1 MRKEL
6 SLYVR
11 NIYGLDSDE
20 LADPATQ
27 PFERVEFFK
36 DETVTLTQTIKN
48 STVPDKLF
56 TDFSQGFTIPASPV
70 NNKIFKHY
78 YNNGIVGY
86 DARIKVPA
94 RLELNLMPFKDG
106 YIKLESVAM
115 EFGKPK
121 SYKITFYGNTVG
133 LTELFGEDQLS
144 NLDWLNN
151 FSLLYDGT
159 VIKDRFSTN
168 NNNVTVDGV
177 QYVDP
182 IITPLITHTRRL
194 YYNSGQTVVA
204 GDGNLSYTAN
214 DLKGV
219 RATDLK
225 YAIRNEVIIKAIEK
239 TYPSISFGSSA
250 YRFFRNN
257 NASFYNMYMWLS
269 RRKGSVQA
277 DSAFEAPVYPF
288 FVPFNTI
295 SSTDVAF
302 GSVDPVTGIT
312 VNIPSQYNSFDGSVS
327 CNIDV
332 AGGSGSVIY
341 NYELSYNG
349 LAVSSAFN
357 VTGDQN
363 VVIPNNLQNVTS
375 GTFTLIISPQST
387 LVLTQVSL
395 TLERAYVNDSGADIE
410 ESSQF
415 STGSFTITAAFNFE
429 ITQQIPQMQIL
440 DYLTNLFKMFNLIAY
455 VTFDPA
461 SGISTIEVQDYNQY
475 YFGNN
480 NYELG
485 YKSIDITK
493 YVAVDKETIATALPY
508 SEINLSYKDLK
519 TFFASF
525 HKQIT
530 NQNWGTETYRGADN
544 TLFSG
549 STYKVEIGFEHQK
562 YERLINGTGQAV
574 TTIQWGWSV
583 DDNEESYI
591 GNPLQFYAYR
601 KTGGTQLSF
610 MINDSTVEP
619 LTSYWLPA
627 NSIITGNTT
636 ASQSLNFFPE
646 TDEWTFQVNLN
657 TLFKNYYEV
666 YMEGIFDFAKRIISV
681 EAYLPDS
688 VLNDLQL
695 NDRFI
700 IGDRTYLINSIT
712 TNFAT
717 GKSKLELLTQ
727 NLKQILL

>member
-6 SLYVR
+6 ALYVR
-11 NIYGLDSDE
+11 NIYGLDSAE
-20 LADPATQ
+20 LENPAIR

-56 TDFSQGFTIPASPV
+56 TDFTQGFTIPASPV

-78 YNNGIVGY
+78 YNNGILGF

-121 SYKITFYGNTVG
+121 SYKITFFGNTVG

-151 FSLLYDGT
+151 FTLLYDGT

-194 YYNSGQTVVA
+194 YYNSTQTVVA
-204 GDGNLSYTAN
+204 GDGNLSYTAS

-239 TYPSISFGSSA
+239 TYPTISFGSSTT
-250 YRFFRNN
+250 RFFRNN

-288 FVPFNTI
+288 FVQFPTTSDTL
-295 SSTDVAF
+295 SS
-302 GSVDPVTGIT
+302 SDPVTGIT
-312 VNIPSQYNSFDGSVS
+312 INIPISYNNWDPTIS
-327 CNIDV
+327 CGIQV
-332 AGGSGSVIY
+332 ASGSSTVIY

-357 VTGDQN
+357 VNDDQN

-387 LVLTQVSL
+387 LVIDDVRFEI
-395 TLERAYVNDSGADIE
+395 ERAFINDAGADE
-410 ESSQF
+410 EEVNIIQTS
-415 STGSFTITAAFNFE
+415 SFTITAAFDFI

-455 VTFDPA
+455 VTYDPA

-475 YFGNN
+475 YFGNS
-480 NYELG
+480 NYDLG

-530 NQNWGTETYRGADN
+530 NQNWGTETYRGLDN

-549 STYKVEIGFEHQK
+549 DTYKVEIGFEHQK
-562 YERLINGTGQAV
+562 YERLIDGTGQTV
-574 TTIQWGWSV
+574 KTIQWGWSV

-601 KTGGTQLSF
+601 KTGGTELSF

-636 ASQSLNFFPE
+636 AGQSLNFFPE

-657 TLFKNYYEV
+657 TLFKNYYEI
-666 YMEGIFDFAKRIISV
+666 YMQGIFDFAKRIITV

-688 VLNDLQL
+688 VLNELQL
-695 NDRFI
+695 NDRFV
-700 IGDRTYLINSIT
+700 IGDNTYVINSIT

-717 GKSKLELLTQ
+717 GKSTLELLTE

>member
-6 SLYVR
+6 ALYVR
-11 NIYGLDSDE
+11 NIYGLDSAE
-20 LADPATQ
+20 LENPAIR

-56 TDFSQGFTIPASPV
+56 TDFTQGFTIPASPV

-78 YNNGIVGY
+78 YNNGILGF

-121 SYKITFYGNTVG
+121 SYKITFFGNTVG

-151 FSLLYDGT
+151 FTLLYDGT

-194 YYNSGQTVVA
+194 YYNSTQTVAA
-204 GDGNLSYTAN
+204 GDGNLSYTAS

-239 TYPSISFGSSA
+239 RYPTISFGSSTT
-250 YRFFRNN
+250 RFFRNN
-257 NASFYNMYMWLS
+257 NPSFYNMYMWLS

-277 DSAFEAPVYPF
+277 DSDFEAPVYPF
-288 FVPFNTI
+288 FVQFPTTSDTL
-295 SSTDVAF
+295 SS
-302 GSVDPVTGIT
+302 SDPVTGIT
-312 VNIPSQYNSFDGSVS
+312 INIPISYNNWDPTIS
-327 CNIDV
+327 CGIQV
-332 AGGSGSVIY
+332 ASGSSTVIY

-357 VTGDQN
+357 VNNDQN

-387 LVLTQVSL
+387 LVIDDVRFEI
-395 TLERAYVNDSGADIE
+395 ERAFINDAGADE
-410 ESSQF
+410 EEVNIIQTS
-415 STGSFTITAAFNFE
+415 SFTITAAFDFI

-455 VTFDPA
+455 VTYDPA

-475 YFGNN
+475 YFGNSD
-480 NYELG
+480 YDLG

-530 NQNWGTETYRGADN
+530 NQNWGTETYRGLDN

-549 STYKVEIGFEHQK
+549 DTYKVEIGFEHQK
-562 YERLINGTGQAV
+562 YERLIDGTGQTV
-574 TTIQWGWSV
+574 KTIQWGWSV

-601 KTGGTQLSF
+601 KTGGTELSF

-636 ASQSLNFFPE
+636 AGQSLNFFPE

-657 TLFKNYYEV
+657 TLFKNYYEI
-666 YMEGIFDFAKRIISV
+666 YMQGIFDFAKRIITV

-688 VLNDLQL
+688 VLNELQL
-695 NDRFI
+695 NDRFV
-700 IGDRTYLINSIT
+700 IGDNTYVINSIT

-717 GKSKLELLTQ
+717 GKSTLELLTE

>member
-6 SLYVR
+6 ALYVR
-11 NIYGLDSDE
+11 NIYGLDSAE
-20 LADPATQ
+20 LENPAIR

-56 TDFSQGFTIPASPV
+56 TDFTQGFTIPASPV

-78 YNNGIVGY
+78 YNNGILGF

-121 SYKITFYGNTVG
+121 SYKITFFGNTVG

-151 FSLLYDGT
+151 FTLLYDGT

-194 YYNSGQTVVA
+194 YYNSTQTVVA
-204 GDGNLSYTAN
+204 GDGNLSYTAS

-239 TYPSISFGSSA
+239 TYPTISFGSSTT
-250 YRFFRNN
+250 RFFRNN

-288 FVPFNTI
+288 FVQFPTTSDTL
-295 SSTDVAF
+295 SS
-302 GSVDPVTGIT
+302 SDPVTGIT
-312 VNIPSQYNSFDGSVS
+312 INIPISYNNWDPTIS
-327 CNIDV
+327 CGIQV
-332 AGGSGSVIY
+332 ASGSSTVIY

-357 VTGDQN
+357 VNNDQN

-387 LVLTQVSL
+387 LVIDDVRFEI
-395 TLERAYVNDSGADIE
+395 ERAFINDAGADE
-410 ESSQF
+410 EEVNIIQTS
-415 STGSFTITAAFNFE
+415 SFTITAAFDFI

-455 VTFDPA
+455 VTYDPA

-475 YFGNN
+475 YFGNS
-480 NYELG
+480 NYDLG

-530 NQNWGTETYRGADN
+530 NQNWGTETYRGLDN

-549 STYKVEIGFEHQK
+549 DTYKVEIGFEHQK
-562 YERLINGTGQAV
+562 YERLIDGTGQTV
-574 TTIQWGWSV
+574 KTIQWGWSV

-601 KTGGTQLSF
+601 KTGGTELSF
-610 MINDSTVEP
+610 MINDSTVES
-619 LTSYWLPA
+619 LTNYWLPA
-627 NSIITGNTT
+627 NSIITGNAT
-636 ASQSLNFFPE
+636 AGQSLNFFPE

-657 TLFKNYYEV
+657 TLFKNYYEI
-666 YMEGIFDFAKRIISV
+666 YMQGIFDFAKRIITV

-688 VLNDLQL
+688 VLNELQL
-695 NDRFI
+695 NDRFV
-700 IGDRTYLINSIT
+700 IGDNTYVINSIT

-717 GKSKLELLTQ
+717 GKSTLELLTE

>member
-11 NIYGLDSDE
+11 NIYALDSDE

-56 TDFSQGFTIPASPV
+56 TDFSQGFTIPASSV

-151 FSLLYDGT
+151 FSLLYDGSE
-159 VIKDRFSTN
+159 IKNTFSTN

-269 RRKGSVQA
+269 RRKGSVQS

-332 AGGSGSVIY
+332 AAGSGSVIY

-375 GTFTLIISPQST
+375 GTFTLIISPQTS

-480 NYELG
+480 DYELG

-562 YERLINGTGQAV
+562 YERLIDGTGQTV
-574 TTIQWGWSV
+574 KTIQWGWSV

-619 LTSYWLPA
+619 LTNYWLPA

-717 GKSKLELLTQ
+717 GKSKLELLTE

>member
-6 SLYVR
+6 ALYVR
-11 NIYGLDSDE
+11 NIYGLDSGQ
-20 LADPATQ
+20 LANPAIQ
-27 PFERVEFFK
+27 PFERLEFFK

-56 TDFSQGFTIPASPV
+56 TDFTQGFTIPASPV

-78 YNNGIVGY
+78 YNNGILGF

-121 SYKITFYGNTVG
+121 SYKITFFGNTVG

-151 FSLLYDGT
+151 FSLLYDGAE
-159 VIKDRFSTN
+159 IKDKFTTR

-177 QYVDP
+177 TYVDP
-182 IITPLITHTRRL
+182 IIAPLITHTRRL
-194 YYNSGQTVVA
+194 YYNSTQTVTA
-204 GDGNLSYTAN
+204 GDGNLAYAAN
-214 DLKGV
+214 ELKGV

-239 TYPSISFGSSA
+239 RYPTISFGSSTTK
-250 YRFFRNN
+250 FFRNN
-257 NASFYNMYMWLS
+257 NPSFYDMYMWLS

-288 FVPFNTI
+288 FVPFSTI
-295 SSTDVAF
+295 TSTDVAF

-312 VNIPSQYNSFDGSVS
+312 VNIPSYYSSWDGSVE
-327 CNIDV
+327 CAIGV
-332 AGGSGSVIY
+332 ATGSLTVIY

-349 LAVSSAFN
+349 LAVSSALN
-357 VTGDQN
+357 VIGSQSVT
-363 VVIPNNLQNVTS
+363 IPNNLQNVTS
-375 GTFTLIISPQST
+375 GVFTLIISPQSS

-395 TLERAYVNDSGADIE
+395 TLERALQTGQGGIE

-415 STGSFTITAAFNFE
+415 TTGPFTITAAFNFE

-440 DYLTNLFKMFNLIAY
+440 NYLSNLFKMFNLIAY
-455 VTFDPA
+455 VTYDPA
-461 SGISTIEVQDYNQY
+461 SGISTIEVQEYSQY
-475 YFGNN
+475 YFGNS
-480 NYELG
+480 NYDLG

-530 NQNWGTETYRGADN
+530 NQNWGTETYRGLDN

-549 STYKVEIGFEHQK
+549 DTYKVEIGFEHQK
-562 YERLINGTGQAV
+562 YERLINGSDQTA

-591 GNPLQFYAYR
+591 GNPLQFYAYF
-601 KTGGTQLSF
+601 KTVGTLLSF
-610 MINDSTVEP
+610 MENPSTV
-619 LTSYWLPA
+619 TFKRNYWLPA
-627 NSIITGNTT
+627 NSIITGNDT
-636 ASQSLNFFPE
+636 AGQSLNFFPE

-657 TLFKNYYEV
+657 TLFKNYYEI
-666 YMEGIFDFAKRIISV
+666 YLQGIFDFAKRIITV

-688 VLNDLQL
+688 VLNELQL

-700 IGDRTYLINSIT
+700 IGDNTYLINSIT

-717 GKSKLELLTQ
+717 GKSKLELLTE
-727 NLKQILL
+727 NLKQVLI

>member
-6 SLYVR
+6 ALYVR

-20 LADPATQ
+20 LENPAIR

-56 TDFSQGFTIPASPV
+56 TDFTQGFTIPASPV

-78 YNNGIVGY
+78 YNNGILGF

-121 SYKITFYGNTVG
+121 SYKITFFGNTVG

-151 FSLLYDGT
+151 FSLLYDGAL
-159 VIKDRFSTN
+159 IKDRFTTR

-182 IITPLITHTRRL
+182 IIAPLITHTRRL
-194 YYNSGQTVVA
+194 YYNSTQTVAA
-204 GDGNLSYTAN
+204 GDGNLAYASGE
-214 DLKGV
+214 LKGV

-239 TYPSISFGSSA
+239 TYPSISFGSSTTK
-250 YRFFRNN
+250 FFRNN
-257 NASFYNMYMWLS
+257 NPSFYDMYMWLS

-277 DSAFEAPVYPF
+277 DSDFEAPVYPF
-288 FVPFNTI
+288 FVQFPTTSDTL
-295 SSTDVAF
+295 SS
-302 GSVDPVTGIT
+302 SDPVTGIT
-312 VNIPSQYNSFDGSVS
+312 INIPIFYNNWDPTIS
-327 CNIDV
+327 CGIDV
-332 AGGSGSVIY
+332 ASGSASVIY

-349 LAVSSAFN
+349 LAVSSALN
-357 VTGDQN
+357 VTGSQS
-363 VVIPNNLQNVTS
+363 VTIPNNLQNVTS
-375 GTFTLIISPQST
+375 GTFTLIISPQTT
-387 LVLTQVSL
+387 LVVDEVRFDI
-395 TLERAYVNDSGADIE
+395 ERAFINDAGADE
-410 ESSQF
+410 EEINVIQTS
-415 STGSFTITAAFNFE
+415 SFTITAAFDFI

-455 VTFDPA
+455 VTYDPA

-475 YFGNN
+475 YFGNSD
-480 NYELG
+480 YDLG

-549 STYKVEIGFEHQK
+549 NTYKVEIGFEHQK
-562 YERLINGTGQAV
+562 YERLINGSDQTA

-591 GNPLQFYAYR
+591 GNPLQFYAYF
-601 KTGGTQLSF
+601 KTVGTLLSF
-610 MINDSTVEP
+610 MENDSTV
-619 LTSYWLPA
+619 TFKRNYWLPA

-636 ASQSLNFFPE
+636 AGQSLNFFPE

-657 TLFKNYYEV
+657 TLFKNYYEI
-666 YMEGIFDFAKRIISV
+666 YMQGIFDFAKRIITV

-695 NDRFI
+695 NDRFV
-700 IGDRTYLINSIT
+700 IGDNTYLINSIT

-717 GKSKLELLTQ
+717 GKSTLELLTE

>member
-11 NIYGLDSDE
+11 NIYGLNESE
-20 LADPATQ
+20 LANPALR

-56 TDFSQGFTIPASPV
+56 TDFTQGFTIPASSV
-70 NNKIFKHY
+70 NNQIFKHY
-78 YNNGIVGY
+78 YNNGILGF

-94 RLELNLMPFKDG
+94 RLELNLLPFKDG
-106 YIKLESVAM
+106 FIKLESVVM

-151 FSLLYDGT
+151 FSLLYDGA
-159 VIKDRFSTN
+159 VIRSRFTD
-168 NNNVTVDGV
+168 NNNVTVEGV
-177 QYVDP
+177 QYVNP
-182 IITPLITHTRRL
+182 IIAPLITHTRRL
-194 YYNSGQTVVA
+194 YYNSGQSVVA
-204 GDGNLSYTAN
+204 GDGNLSYTAGE
-214 DLKGV
+214 LKGV

-239 TYPSISFGSSA
+239 TYPTITFGSSA
-250 YRFFRNN
+250 TRFFRNN

-277 DSAFEAPVYPF
+277 DPNFEAPVYPF
-288 FVPFNTI
+288 FVQFPT
-295 SSTDVAF
+295 STDTL
-302 GSVDPVTGIT
+302 GSSDPVTGIT
-312 VNIPSQYNSFDGSVS
+312 VNIPIFYNNWDASLTCAIG
-327 CNIDV
+327 V
-332 AGGSGSVIY
+332 ASGSGSVIY

-349 LAVSSAFN
+349 LAVSSEFN
-357 VTGDQN
+357 LTGSQAVT
-363 VVIPNNLQNVTS
+363 IPNNLQNVTS
-375 GTFTLIISPQST
+375 GTFTLIISPQSS
-387 LVLTQVSL
+387 LVLSNVRFDIIR
-395 TLERAYVNDSGADIE
+395 EDRDNDDE
-410 ESSQF
+410 EINVFQ
-415 STGSFTITAAFNFE
+415 TGTFTITAAFDFI

-455 VTFDPA
+455 VTFEP
-461 SGISTIEVQDYNQY
+461 STGISTIEVQDYNQY
-475 YFGNN
+475 YFGNTA
-480 NYELG
+480 YTLG

-493 YVAVDKETIATALPY
+493 YVAVDNQTISTALPY
-508 SEINLSYKDLK
+508 GEINLSYKDLK

-530 NQNWGTETYRGADN
+530 NQNWGTETYRGNDN

-549 STYKVEIGFEHQK
+549 DTYKVEIGFEHQK
-562 YERLINGTGQAV
+562 YERLLDGTGQAV
-574 TTIQWGWSV
+574 KTVQWGWSV

-601 KTGGTQLSF
+601 KTVGTIISF
-610 MINDSTVEP
+610 MTNDST
-619 LTSYWLPA
+619 LTFTRNYWLPA
-627 NSIITGNTT
+627 NSIITGDTT
-636 ASQSLNFFPE
+636 AGQSLNFFPE
-646 TDEWTFQVNLN
+646 ADEWTFQVNLN
-657 TLFKNYYEV
+657 TLFKNYYEI

-681 EAYLPDS
+681 EAYLPDA
-688 VLNDLQL
+688 VLNGLQL
-695 NDRFI
+695 NDRLI

-717 GKSKLELLTQ
+717 GKSKLELLTE
-727 NLKQILL
+727 NLKQILT

>member
-6 SLYVR
+6 ALYVR
-11 NIYGLDSDE
+11 NIYGLDSAE
-20 LADPATQ
+20 LENPAIR

-56 TDFSQGFTIPASPV
+56 TDFTQGFTIPASPV

-78 YNNGIVGY
+78 YNNGILGF

-121 SYKITFYGNTVG
+121 SYKITFFGNTVG

-151 FSLLYDGT
+151 FTLLYDGT

-194 YYNSGQTVVA
+194 YYNSTQTVAA
-204 GDGNLSYTAN
+204 GDGNLSYTAS

-239 TYPSISFGSSA
+239 TYPTISFGSSTT
-250 YRFFRNN
+250 RFFRNN

-277 DSAFEAPVYPF
+277 DSDFEAPVYPF
-288 FVPFNTI
+288 FVQFPTTSDTL
-295 SSTDVAF
+295 SS
-302 GSVDPVTGIT
+302 SDPVTGIT
-312 VNIPSQYNSFDGSVS
+312 INIPISYNNWDPTIS
-327 CNIDV
+327 CGIQV
-332 AGGSGSVIY
+332 ASGSSTVIY

-357 VTGDQN
+357 VNNDQN

-387 LVLTQVSL
+387 LVIDDVRFEI
-395 TLERAYVNDSGADIE
+395 ERAFINDAGADE
-410 ESSQF
+410 EEVNIIQTS
-415 STGSFTITAAFNFE
+415 SFTITAAFDFI

-455 VTFDPA
+455 VTYDPA

-475 YFGNN
+475 YFGNSD
-480 NYELG
+480 YDLG

-530 NQNWGTETYRGADN
+530 NQNWGTETYRGLDN

-549 STYKVEIGFEHQK
+549 DTYKVEIGFEHQK
-562 YERLINGTGQAV
+562 YERLIDGTGQTV
-574 TTIQWGWSV
+574 KTIQWGWSV

-601 KTGGTQLSF
+601 KTGGTELSF

-636 ASQSLNFFPE
+636 AGQSLNFFPE

-657 TLFKNYYEV
+657 TLFKNYYEI
-666 YMEGIFDFAKRIISV
+666 YMQGIFDFAKRIITV

-688 VLNDLQL
+688 VLNELQL
-695 NDRFI
+695 NDRFV
-700 IGDRTYLINSIT
+700 IGDNTYVINSIT

-717 GKSKLELLTQ
+717 GKSTLELLTE

>member
-1 MRKEL
+1 M
-6 SLYVR
+6 
-11 NIYGLDSDE
+11 
-20 LADPATQ
+20 
-27 PFERVEFFK
+27 
-36 DETVTLTQTIKN
+36 TLTQTIKN

-78 YNNGIVGY
+78 YNNGILGF

-121 SYKITFYGNTVG
+121 SYKITFFGNTVG

-204 GDGNLSYTAN
+204 GDGNLSYTAS

-239 TYPSISFGSSA
+239 TYPSISFGSSTT
-250 YRFFRNN
+250 RFFRNN
-257 NASFYNMYMWLS
+257 NPSFYNMYMWLS

-288 FVPFNTI
+288 FVQFPTTSDTL
-295 SSTDVAF
+295 SS
-302 GSVDPVTGIT
+302 SDPVTGIT
-312 VNIPSQYNSFDGSVS
+312 INIPISYNNWDPTIS
-327 CNIDV
+327 CGIQV
-332 AGGSGSVIY
+332 ASGSSTVIY

-357 VTGDQN
+357 VTDDQN

-375 GTFTLIISPQST
+375 GTFTLIISPQTT
-387 LVLTQVSL
+387 LVIDDVRFEI
-395 TLERAYVNDSGADIE
+395 ERAFINDSGADE
-410 ESSQF
+410 EEVNVIQTS
-415 STGSFTITAAFNFE
+415 SFTITAAFDFI

-455 VTFDPA
+455 VTYDPS

-475 YFGNN
+475 YFGNTN
-480 NYELG
+480 EYAFG

-525 HKQIT
+525 HKQIA
-530 NQNWGTETYRGADN
+530 NQNWGTETYRGLDN

-549 STYKVEIGFEHQK
+549 DTYKVEIGFEHQK
-562 YERLINGTGQAV
+562 YERLINGTGQV
-574 TTIQWGWSV
+574 KTTIQWGWSV

-601 KTGGTQLSF
+601 KVGGTQLSF

-627 NSIITGNTT
+627 NSIITGNDT
-636 ASQSLNFFPE
+636 AGQSLNFFAE

-666 YMEGIFDFAKRIISV
+666 YMQGIFDFAKRIITV

-688 VLNDLQL
+688 VLNELQL

-700 IGDRTYLINSIT
+700 IGDNTYLINSIT

-717 GKSKLELLTQ
+717 GKSQLELLTE

>member
-6 SLYVR
+6 ALYVR
-11 NIYGLDSDE
+11 NIYGLDSDQ
-20 LADPATQ
+20 LANPAIR

-56 TDFSQGFTIPASPV
+56 TDFTQGFTIPASPV

-78 YNNGIVGY
+78 YNNGILGF

-115 EFGKPK
+115 EFGKPI
-121 SYKITFYGNTVG
+121 SYKITFFGNTVG

-144 NLDWLNN
+144 NLEWLNN
-151 FSLLYDGT
+151 FTLLYDGAE
-159 VIKDRFSTN
+159 IKNTFSTN

-194 YYNSGQTVVA
+194 YYNSTQTVVA
-204 GDGNLSYTAN
+204 GDGNLSYTAS

-239 TYPSISFGSSA
+239 TYPTISFGSSTT
-250 YRFFRNN
+250 RFFRNN
-257 NASFYNMYMWLS
+257 NPSFYNMYMWLS

-277 DSAFEAPVYPF
+277 DSDFAAPVYPS
-288 FVPFNTI
+288 FVQFPTTSDTL
-295 SSTDVAF
+295 SS
-302 GSVDPVTGIT
+302 SDPVTGIT
-312 VNIPSQYNSFDGSVS
+312 INIPIFYNNWDATLS
-327 CNIDV
+327 CGIDV
-332 AGGSGSVIY
+332 AAGSSTVIY

-349 LAVSSAFN
+349 LAVSSALN
-357 VTGDQN
+357 VTGDQS
-363 VVIPNNLQNVTS
+363 VTIPNNLQNVTS
-375 GTFTLIISPQST
+375 GTFTLIISPQTT
-387 LVLTQVSL
+387 LVIDNVRFDI
-395 TLERAYVNDSGADIE
+395 ERAYVNDAGADE
-410 ESSQF
+410 EEVNIIQTS
-415 STGSFTITAAFNFE
+415 SFTITAAFDFI

-455 VTFDPA
+455 VTYDP
-461 SGISTIEVQDYNQY
+461 STGISTIEVQDYNQY
-475 YFGNN
+475 YFGNS
-480 NYELG
+480 NYDLG

-493 YVAVDKETIATALPY
+493 YVAVDKKTIATALPY

-549 STYKVEIGFEHQK
+549 DTYKVEIGFEHQQ
-562 YERLINGTGQAV
+562 YERLINGTGQV
-574 TTIQWGWSV
+574 KTTIQWGWSV
-583 DDNEESYI
+583 DDNQESYI

-601 KTGGTQLSF
+601 KVGGTQLSF

-619 LTSYWLPA
+619 LTSYWIPA
-627 NSIITGNTT
+627 NSIITGNDT
-636 ASQSLNFFPE
+636 AGQSLNFFAE

-657 TLFKNYYEV
+657 TLFKNYYEI
-666 YMEGIFDFAKRIISV
+666 YMQGIFDFAKRIITV

-688 VLNDLQL
+688 VLNELQL
-695 NDRFI
+695 NDRFV
-700 IGDRTYLINSIT
+700 IGDNTYLINSIT

-717 GKSKLELLTQ
+717 GKSTLELLTE

>member
-6 SLYVR
+6 ALYVR
-11 NIYGLDSDE
+11 NIYGLDSAE
-20 LADPATQ
+20 LENPAIR

-56 TDFSQGFTIPASPV
+56 TDFTQGFTIPASPV

-78 YNNGIVGY
+78 YNNGILGF

-115 EFGKPK
+115 EFGKPI
-121 SYKITFYGNTVG
+121 SYKITFFGNTVG

-151 FSLLYDGT
+151 FSLLYDGAE
-159 VIKDRFSTN
+159 IKNTFSTN

-194 YYNSGQTVVA
+194 YYNSTQTVVA
-204 GDGNLSYTAN
+204 GDGNLSFDSTE
-214 DLKGV
+214 LKGV

-239 TYPSISFGSSA
+239 TYPTISFGSSTT
-250 YRFFRNN
+250 RFFRNN

-327 CNIDV
+327 CSINV
-332 AGGSGSVIY
+332 AAGSNSVIY

-349 LAVSSAFN
+349 LAVSSALN
-357 VTGDQN
+357 VTNDQN

-375 GTFTLIISPQST
+375 GTFTLIISPQTT

-455 VTFDPA
+455 VTYDP
-461 SGISTIEVQDYNQY
+461 STGISTIEVQDYNQY
-475 YFGNN
+475 YFGNSD
-480 NYELG
+480 YDLG

-508 SEINLSYKDLK
+508 GEINLSYKDLK

-549 STYKVEIGFEHQK
+549 DTYKVEIGFEHQK
-562 YERLINGTGQAV
+562 YERLIDGTGQTV
-574 TTIQWGWSV
+574 KTIQWGWSV

-601 KTGGTQLSF
+601 KTGGTELSF
-610 MINDSTVEP
+610 MINDSTVES
-619 LTSYWLPA
+619 LTNYWLPA
-627 NSIITGNTT
+627 NSIITGNAT
-636 ASQSLNFFPE
+636 AGQSLNFFPE

-657 TLFKNYYEV
+657 TLFKNYYEI
-666 YMEGIFDFAKRIISV
+666 YMEGIFDFAKRIITV

-700 IGDRTYLINSIT
+700 IGDNTYVINSIT

-717 GKSKLELLTQ
+717 GKSTLELLTE

>member
-6 SLYVR
+6 ALYVR
-11 NIYGLDSDE
+11 NIYGLDADE
-20 LADPATQ
+20 IADPATQ

-78 YNNGIVGY
+78 YNNGILGF

-121 SYKITFYGNTVG
+121 SYKITFFGNTVG

-194 YYNSGQTVVA
+194 YYNSGQSVA
-204 GDGNLSYTAN
+204 NGDGNLSFDSTE
-214 DLKGV
+214 LKGV

-250 YRFFRNN
+250 TRFFRNN
-257 NASFYNMYMWLS
+257 NAPFYNMYMWLS
-269 RRKGSVQA
+269 RRKGSVQS
-277 DSAFEAPVYPF
+277 DSDFEAPVYPF
-288 FVPFNTI
+288 FVQFPTTSDTL
-295 SSTDVAF
+295 SS
-302 GSVDPVTGIT
+302 SDPVTGIT
-312 VNIPSQYNSFDGSVS
+312 INIPITYNNWVPTIS
-327 CNIDV
+327 CGINIPNS
-332 AGGSGSVIY
+332 SGSVIY

-357 VTGDQN
+357 VTGSQG

-375 GTFTLIISPQST
+375 GTFTLIISPQTT
-387 LVLTQVSL
+387 LVIDNVRFEI
-395 TLERAYVNDSGADIE
+395 ERAFISDSGADE
-410 ESSQF
+410 EETNVIQTS
-415 STGSFTITAAFNFE
+415 SFTITAAFDFI

-455 VTFDPA
+455 VTYDPS

-475 YFGNN
+475 YFGNTN
-480 NYELG
+480 EYAFG

-493 YVAVDKETIATALPY
+493 YVAVDKETRATALPY

-530 NQNWGTETYRGADN
+530 NQNWGTETYRGLDN

-562 YERLINGTGQAV
+562 YERLIDGTGQTV
-574 TTIQWGWSV
+574 KTIQWGWSV

-591 GNPLQFYAYR
+591 GNPLQFYAYYR
-601 KTGGTQLSF
+601 VGGTQLSF

-619 LTSYWLPA
+619 LTNYWLPA
-627 NSIITGNTT
+627 NSIITGSAT
-636 ASQSLNFFPE
+636 AGQSLNFFPE

-666 YMEGIFDFAKRIISV
+666 YMQGIFDFAKRIITV
-681 EAYLPDS
+681 DAYLPDS
-688 VLNDLQL
+688 VLNELQL

-700 IGDRTYLINSIT
+700 IGDNTYVINSIT

-717 GKSKLELLTQ
+717 GKSQLELLTE

>member
-6 SLYVR
+6 ALYVR
-11 NIYGLDSDE
+11 NIYGLDSAE
-20 LADPATQ
+20 LENPAIR

-56 TDFSQGFTIPASPV
+56 TDFTQGFTIPASPV

-78 YNNGIVGY
+78 YNNGILGF

-121 SYKITFYGNTVG
+121 SYKITFFGNTVG

-151 FSLLYDGT
+151 FTLLYDGT

-194 YYNSGQTVVA
+194 YYNSTQTVVA
-204 GDGNLSYTAN
+204 GDGNLSYTAS

-239 TYPSISFGSSA
+239 TYPTISFGSSTT
-250 YRFFRNN
+250 RFFRNN

-288 FVPFNTI
+288 FVQFPTTSDTL
-295 SSTDVAF
+295 SS
-302 GSVDPVTGIT
+302 SDPVTGIT
-312 VNIPSQYNSFDGSVS
+312 INIPISYNNWDPTIS
-327 CNIDV
+327 CGIQV
-332 AGGSGSVIY
+332 ASGSSTVIY

-357 VTGDQN
+357 VNNDQN

-387 LVLTQVSL
+387 LVIDDVRFEI
-395 TLERAYVNDSGADIE
+395 ERAFINDAGADE
-410 ESSQF
+410 EEVNIIQTS
-415 STGSFTITAAFNFE
+415 SFTITAAFDFI

-455 VTFDPA
+455 VTYDPA

-475 YFGNN
+475 YFGNS
-480 NYELG
+480 NYDLG

-530 NQNWGTETYRGADN
+530 NQNWGTETYRGLDN

-549 STYKVEIGFEHQK
+549 DTYKVEIGFEHQK
-562 YERLINGTGQAV
+562 YERLIDGTGQTV
-574 TTIQWGWSV
+574 KTIQWGWSV

-601 KTGGTQLSF
+601 KTGGTELSF

-636 ASQSLNFFPE
+636 AGQSLNFFPE

-657 TLFKNYYEV
+657 TLFKNYYEI
-666 YMEGIFDFAKRIISV
+666 YMQGIFDFAKRIITV

-688 VLNDLQL
+688 VLNELQL
-695 NDRFI
+695 NDRFV
-700 IGDRTYLINSIT
+700 IGDNTYVINSIT

-717 GKSKLELLTQ
+717 GKSTLELLTE

>member
-6 SLYVR
+6 ALYVR

-20 LADPATQ
+20 LENPAIR

-56 TDFSQGFTIPASPV
+56 TDFTQGFTIPASPV

-78 YNNGIVGY
+78 YNNGILGF

-106 YIKLESVAM
+106 YLKLQSVEM

-121 SYKITFYGNTVG
+121 SYKITFFGNTVG

-151 FSLLYDGT
+151 FSLLYDGAL
-159 VIKDRFSTN
+159 IKDRFTTK

-182 IITPLITHTRRL
+182 IIAPLISHTRRL
-194 YYNSGQTVVA
+194 YYNSASTVPD
-204 GDGNLSYTAN
+204 DGNLSYTASE
-214 DLKGV
+214 LKGV

-239 TYPSISFGSSA
+239 TYPTISFGSSTT
-250 YRFFRNN
+250 RFFRNN
-257 NASFYNMYMWLS
+257 NPSFYDMYMWLS

-288 FVPFNTI
+288 FVQFPTTSDTL
-295 SSTDVAF
+295 SS
-302 GSVDPVTGIT
+302 SDPVTGIT
-312 VNIPSQYNSFDGSVS
+312 INIPIFYNNWDPTIS
-327 CNIDV
+327 CGIDV
-332 AGGSGSVIY
+332 ASGSASVIY

-349 LAVSSAFN
+349 LAVSSALN
-357 VTGDQN
+357 VTGSQS
-363 VVIPNNLQNVTS
+363 VTIPNNLQNVTS
-375 GTFTLIISPQST
+375 GTFTLIISPQTT
-387 LVLTQVSL
+387 LVVDEVRFDI
-395 TLERAYVNDSGADIE
+395 ERAFINDAGADE
-410 ESSQF
+410 EEINVIQTS
-415 STGSFTITAAFNFE
+415 SFTITAAFDFI

-455 VTFDPA
+455 VTYDPA

-475 YFGNN
+475 YFGNSD
-480 NYELG
+480 YDLG

-549 STYKVEIGFEHQK
+549 NTYKVEIGFEHQK
-562 YERLINGTGQAV
+562 YERLINGSDQTV

-591 GNPLQFYAYR
+591 GNPLQFYAYF
-601 KTGGTQLSF
+601 KTVGTLLSF
-610 MINDSTVEP
+610 MENDSTV
-619 LTSYWLPA
+619 TFKRNYWLPA

-636 ASQSLNFFPE
+636 AGQSLNFFPE

-657 TLFKNYYEV
+657 TLFKNYYEI
-666 YMEGIFDFAKRIISV
+666 YMQGIFDFAKRIITV

-695 NDRFI
+695 NDRFV
-700 IGDRTYLINSIT
+700 IGDNTYLINSIT

-717 GKSKLELLTQ
+717 GKSTLELLTE